1 MNKTRW
7 IVTTMFSLGLIAC
20 GKSEN
25 PPEDAL
31 KVKQVGDQ
39 VTYET
44 SGNDGQ
50 KVTITAGEKGVDL
63 PADFPKDVPII
74 KAGVVRASMS
84 EGNQLI
90 VQISWKGGINEAIKF
105 YESEMKSHQWTIE
118 SRFSTTDMSMISAKK
133 KGRQAT
139 VTVSPDENDQV
150 VIQIILVQDQDE

>member
-31 KVKQVGDQ
+31 KVKQVRDQ

-90 VQISWKGGINEAIKF
+90 VQIPGKEA
-105 YESEMKSHQWTIE
+105 SMKPSNFT
-118 SRFSTTDMSMISAKK
+118 SRK
-133 KGRQAT
+133 
-139 VTVSPDENDQV
+139 
-150 VIQIILVQDQDE
+150 